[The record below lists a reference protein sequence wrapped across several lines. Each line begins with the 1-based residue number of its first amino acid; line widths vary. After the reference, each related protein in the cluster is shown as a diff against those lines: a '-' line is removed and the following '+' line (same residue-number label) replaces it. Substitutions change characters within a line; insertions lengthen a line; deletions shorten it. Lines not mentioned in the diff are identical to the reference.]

1 MKFNLSFGKLVLF
14 LCKNLPLR
22 REHQFGRSKKAPLLS
37 PRLHHLCFDRFFAQD
52 TRIAVN
58 NKTVAARKLAILFL
72 VSSCYYFK
80 ARSLVSVVR
89 SIVLSKD
96 IKLFM

>member
-1 MKFNLSFGKLVLF
+1 M
-14 LCKNLPLR
+14 
-22 REHQFGRSKKAPLLS
+22 
-37 PRLHHLCFDRFFAQD
+37 
-52 TRIAVN
+52 AVN

-80 ARSLVSVVR
+80 ARGLVSVVR